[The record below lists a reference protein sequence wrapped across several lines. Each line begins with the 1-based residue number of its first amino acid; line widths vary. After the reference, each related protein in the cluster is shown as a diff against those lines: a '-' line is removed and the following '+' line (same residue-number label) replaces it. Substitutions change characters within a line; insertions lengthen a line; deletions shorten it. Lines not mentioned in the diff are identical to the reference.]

1 LHSLYSLKELYC
13 ITNDAIRLMK
23 ENLCAGVLHNV
34 IINNNDE
41 QLVTI
46 TSESYK
52 LINKY
57 FTDVILLDCS
67 SSKIVSKSRDWKP
80 PKRSKRLGRRKDAR
94 DYKNQNGITRTRRT
108 DPAMP
113 THSWRAR
120 RKITM
125 VTLKSQFKSQLS
137 SARIQTSI
145 ATRTSLS
152 TSKLLNEEIR
162 KNVSLKYSRDNE
174 RSKKNDACLSLRV
187 SRRSERELAKQMVV
201 AKYKNDMLTR
211 TIVVMEDEI
220 EEKVEVSHTILHNT
234 QLHFKHTPKLTSF
247 NIFNL
252 NLQVAVAQTTAV
264 LNGNHN
270 KIMNK
275 KDSKHKDLM
284 RRHKT
289 SHEKSLKACSKKA
302 EKIATATEKEVK
314 ETEKAK
320 KKEWSETMMKVTKQ
334 SKLLVSQVQT
344 TERSALA
351 RDKFHQ
357 MELNK
362 MQNAHKKQK
371 LQMKS
376 SQNTIL
382 KTKSKFH
389 TKQMKVSE
397 QTK

>member
-1 LHSLYSLKELYC
+1 
-13 ITNDAIRLMK
+13 M
-23 ENLCAGVLHNV
+23 
-34 IINNNDE
+34 
-41 QLVTI
+41 
-46 TSESYK
+46 
-52 LINKY
+52 
-57 FTDVILLDCS
+57 
-67 SSKIVSKSRDWKP
+67 
-80 PKRSKRLGRRKDAR
+80 
-94 DYKNQNGITRTRRT
+94 
-108 DPAMP
+108 
-113 THSWRAR
+113 
-120 RKITM
+120 
-125 VTLKSQFKSQLS
+125 
-137 SARIQTSI
+137 
-145 ATRTSLS
+145 
-152 TSKLLNEEIR
+152 NEEIR

-289 SHEKSLKACSKKA
+289 SHEKSLKAWSKKA
-302 EKIATATEKEVK
+302 EKIAIATEKEVK
-314 ETEKAK
+314 EAEKAK

-334 SKLLVSQVQT
+334 SKLLVWQVQT
-344 TERSALA
+344 TERSARA

>member
-1 LHSLYSLKELYC
+1 
-13 ITNDAIRLMK
+13 
-23 ENLCAGVLHNV
+23 
-34 IINNNDE
+34 
-41 QLVTI
+41 
-46 TSESYK
+46 
-52 LINKY
+52 
-57 FTDVILLDCS
+57 
-67 SSKIVSKSRDWKP
+67 
-80 PKRSKRLGRRKDAR
+80 
-94 DYKNQNGITRTRRT
+94 
-108 DPAMP
+108 
-113 THSWRAR
+113 
-120 RKITM
+120 
-125 VTLKSQFKSQLS
+125 
-137 SARIQTSI
+137 
-145 ATRTSLS
+145 
-152 TSKLLNEEIR
+152 
-162 KNVSLKYSRDNE
+162 
-174 RSKKNDACLSLRV
+174 
-187 SRRSERELAKQMVV
+187 MVV
-201 AKYKNDMLTR
+201 AKCNNDMLTR

-220 EEKVEVSHTILHNT
+220 EEKVEVSYTHLHNT
-234 QLHFKHTPKLTSF
+234 QLHFEHTPKLPSF

-252 NLQVAVAQTTAV
+252 NLQLAVAQTTAV

-302 EKIATATEKEVK
+302 EKIAIATEKEVK

-320 KKEWSETMMKVTKQ
+320 KKKWSETMMKVTKQ

-357 MELNK
+357 IELNK

-376 SQNTIL
+376 RQNTIL